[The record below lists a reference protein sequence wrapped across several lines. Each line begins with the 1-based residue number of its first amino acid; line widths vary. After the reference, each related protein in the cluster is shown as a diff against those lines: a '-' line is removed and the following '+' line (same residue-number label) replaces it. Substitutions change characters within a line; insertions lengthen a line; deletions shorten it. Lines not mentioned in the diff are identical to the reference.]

1 MKAREWALA
10 LTVMAALGAGVAR
23 SARATDFTL
32 TVHGQLDATASS
44 RGKALEFN
52 LFNAGAS
59 MFDAYRLRLFL
70 EGAATPKIQ
79 VYTQLVLDEVNS
91 HNVYG
96 AYLMYT
102 PWSERDL
109 HVIAGKIP
117 WMIGT
122 YGPRTYS
129 DKKPLIGTP
138 LIYQYHTTL
147 RSDVLVPD
155 VDALLAVQGR
165 GQSGFSYTPTQ
176 TKLRGMPVIYDFC
189 WDAGVA
195 VNGSAAPL
203 EYAVAITAGTPSMME
218 PSQDNNEGKSVMG
231 RIGFQPIP
239 ALRIGASGSYGPYL
253 ASSLDP
259 QLPAGK
265 TANDYMQK
273 LAMADFALET
283 GHLSLISEGYLNQWM
298 TPTVGNL
305 GVAGYYGEARI
316 GIASTGAWL
325 AGRWESMRF
334 TNVTSSTGE
343 TEPWNYDIDR
353 LETGVG
359 YRVARGAIVKAVYQA
374 NYQHD
379 DGSISRYDLYAA
391 QMSVNF

>member
-1 MKAREWALA
+1 
-10 LTVMAALGAGVAR
+10 
-23 SARATDFTL
+23 
-32 TVHGQLDATASS
+32 
-44 RGKALEFN
+44 
-52 LFNAGAS
+52 
-59 MFDAYRLRLFL
+59 MFDAYRLRLFF
-70 EGAATPKIQ
+70 EGAATPNIQ
-79 VYTQLVLDEVNS
+79 VYTQLVLDEVNT

-102 PWSERDL
+102 PWKDRDL

-117 WMIGT
+117 WVIGT

-129 DKKPLIGTP
+129 DKKPLMGTP

-147 RSDVLVPD
+147 RSDVLVPN
-155 VDALLAVQGR
+155 VDALLAVAGR
-165 GQSGFSYTPTQ
+165 GESGFSYTPTQ
-176 TKLRGMPVIYDFC
+176 SRFRGMPVVYDFC

-203 EYAVAITAGTPSMME
+203 EYAVAVTAGTPSMME

-231 RIGFQPIP
+231 RLGLQPFP

-253 ASSLDP
+253 ASALDP

-273 LAMADFALET
+273 LAMADFDLEA
-283 GHLSLISEGYLNQWM
+283 GHLSVISEGYLNQWM

-316 GIASTGAWL
+316 GIANSGAWL

-334 TNVTSSTGE
+334 SNVTSSTGVVQ
-343 TEPWNYDIDR
+343 PWNYDVDR
-353 LETGVG
+353 LETGLG
-359 YRVARGAIVKAVYQA
+359 YRVARGAILKAVYQA

-379 DGSISRYDLYAA
+379 DGSISRYDLYAG
-391 QMSVNF
+391 QMSVTF